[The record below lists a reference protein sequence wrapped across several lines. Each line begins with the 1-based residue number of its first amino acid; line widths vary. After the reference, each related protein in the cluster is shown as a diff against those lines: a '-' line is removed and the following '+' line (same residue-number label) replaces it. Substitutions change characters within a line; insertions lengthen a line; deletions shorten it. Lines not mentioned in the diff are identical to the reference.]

1 MNTYEE
7 IMAETEISFT
17 VDGGTVEK
25 FLARIKLEGL
35 KREVEI
41 INSLAGE
48 NRTFTALVSEI
59 DGKTAVLPIGL
70 TGTDLM
76 CLLESKQR
84 TIEQKQ
90 RELGDG

>member
-7 IMAETEISFT
+7 IMTEKEISFT

-70 TGTDLM
+70 TGKDLM
-76 CLLESKQR
+76 YLLESKQR

-90 RELGDG
+90 KEIDN